1 MARVS
6 EPVDPHALT
15 SAARDLMRIDADAPA
30 GLWARA
36 ASLLARQ
43 ALELALRRMGEIIAP
58 GLEETSMRC
67 QLLCAGTLLN
77 DRELGG
83 RTAAAWSILSDGC
96 HHRTY
101 ALPPTAVEL
110 NSAFETVWALADA
123 LEALRGR
130 VRRG

>member
-1 MARVS
+1 MARMP
-6 EPVDPHALT
+6 EAVDAHALT
-15 SAARDLMRIDADAPA
+15 SAARDLMRIDADATA
-30 GLWARA
+30 GLWPRA

-43 ALELALRRMGEIIAP
+43 ALELALRRLGRTVAP

-83 RTAAAWSILSDGC
+83 RTAAAWYVLSDGC

-101 ALPPTAVEL
+101 ELAPTAAEL
-110 NSAFETVWALADA
+110 NGALETVWALANA
-123 LEALRGR
+123 VEQLRGR
-130 VRRG
+130 VQRG